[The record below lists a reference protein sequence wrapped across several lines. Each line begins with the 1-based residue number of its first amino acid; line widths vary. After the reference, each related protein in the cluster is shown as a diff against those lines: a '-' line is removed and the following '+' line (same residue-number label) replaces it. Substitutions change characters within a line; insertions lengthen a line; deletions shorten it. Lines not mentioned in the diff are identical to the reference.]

1 MRATEKLEQAMA
13 KEMGLELLSEG
24 NTLGQEGTLGAFR
37 IVGLVEQLDLH
48 LPLLPCTGSADATI
62 IRDYC
67 RGRGP
72 PSYYFPG
79 NLLL

>member
-1 MRATEKLEQAMA
+1 MA

-48 LPLLPCTGSADATI
+48 LPLLPCTGSAD
-62 IRDYC
+62 
-67 RGRGP
+67 GG
-72 PSYYFPG
+72 SG
-79 NLLL
+79 